1 MRESDCE
8 RCGRTCTDFKEDHR
22 RTYRRSG
29 TIDYTGRRPGKEC
42 IMAVIS
48 VNEQNFEEVVNGGKT
63 VLLDL
68 YADWCMPCRKMAPLV
83 ERLSEEHPELTVGK
97 VNVEDEPEIAGRFN
111 VMSIPMLVVLKD
123 GKIAAK
129 NVGTM
134 PYDLI
139 EKMATEV

>member
-1 MRESDCE
+1 
-8 RCGRTCTDFKEDHR
+8 
-22 RTYRRSG
+22 
-29 TIDYTGRRPGKEC
+29 
-42 IMAVIS
+42 MAVIS

-97 VNVEDEPEIAGRFN
+97 VNVEDEPEIAERFN

-139 EKMATEV
+139 EKMATEA